1 MTSSVVIE
9 EKIKFNK
16 IYPKEVDIDV
26 DNIIKF
32 SHHSTTTTPE
42 VYVDKENE
50 SLLIINFR
58 SERTCKE
65 RLPKYLILTL
75 TRKILIFSS
84 SSLYNNVVVIE
95 KEN

>member
-9 EKIKFNK
+9 EKIKFTEV
-16 IYPKEVDIDV
+16 YPKEVDIDV

-50 SLLIINFR
+50 CLLIINFR

-65 RLPKYLILTL
+65 RLPKYLILISKIDFDIDKEDFNFLIILTL
-75 TRKILIFSS
+75 
-84 SSLYNNVVVIE
+84 
-95 KEN
+95 